1 MDRRACLPLRL
12 RPPPS
17 LPSTSSARPLTPS
30 SLHPGAHDRRR
41 QLSQLEGASSS
52 STAFRTVHPGWFRP
66 VRLSGVRVDRRMQ
79 GRPSTGK
86 DVNQPD
92 RSGRAGALL
101 SLHLFCSAALLRWR
115 VTADVGFAVLVCQD
129 HQEAPARLP
138 RPSALVRRT
147 LELVLQPLP
156 RPPPSPQ
163 LQAQTSS
170 TSPSCPTPVRRRMLE
185 SCNLSRGCATSGS
198 RRLTARMMPFARG
211 TGSKP
216 RAGRRGPRGGLRRAR
231 SISRRWV

>member
-30 SLHPGAHDRRR
+30 SLQGAHDRRR

-52 STAFRTVHPGWFRP
+52 STTFRTVHPGWFRP
-66 VRLSGVRVDRRMQ
+66 VRLSGVRVDRKMQ
-79 GRPSTGK
+79 SRPSSGK
-86 DVNQPD
+86 DINQPD

-101 SLHLFCSAALLRWR
+101 LPQLFYPAALLPWR
-115 VTADVGFAVLVCQD
+115 VTADVGFSVLVCQD
-129 HQEAPARLP
+129 YQEAPARLP
-138 RPSALVRRT
+138 RPSALVRPT

-156 RPPPSPQ
+156 HPPPSPQ
-163 LQAQTSS
+163 LQTQTSS
-170 TSPSCPTPVRRRMLE
+170 TSPSCLTPVRRRMLE

-198 RRLTARMMPFARG
+198 RRLTARTMPFAKG